1 MKTLKTSVALAA
13 LLGAAAGAS
22 AQEKVT
28 FSDLS
33 WNGAQAIGHVLSA
46 IIEDKMGGDAEI
58 VSGMN
63 QAAVIMAG
71 MDKGIRPAMEASPSQ
86 WTRRL

>member
-1 MKTLKTSVALAA
+1 MNMLKTTALTGALA
-13 LLGAAAGAS
+13 LAAAGAS

-33 WNGAQAIGHVLSA
+33 WNGAQAIGHVLST
-46 IIEDKMGGDAEI
+46 IIETEMGGDAEI

-71 MDKGIRPAMEASPSQ
+71 IRN
-86 WTRRL
+86 TG